1 MDLLTSRRLWSA
13 LMALFGALTGGVV
26 LSEAQ
31 VQTQVDHIIGVI
43 GIVATVA
50 SAVLSAW
57 SKLRP

>member
-1 MDLLTSRRLWSA
+1 
-13 LMALFGALTGGVV
+13 MALFGALTGGVV